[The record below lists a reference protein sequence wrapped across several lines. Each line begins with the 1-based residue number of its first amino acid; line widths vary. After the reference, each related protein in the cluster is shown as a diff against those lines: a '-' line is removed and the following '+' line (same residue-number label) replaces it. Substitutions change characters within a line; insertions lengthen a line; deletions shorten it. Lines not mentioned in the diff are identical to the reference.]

1 MSVQLLVDEL
11 KLHEDSKGLPWKD
24 LDKLE
29 DRRKAPRLDEFPLKG
44 FINRAEAMKD
54 MLEYLQSFEQRY
66 TNWTPPMGVVHGG
79 PGTGKSKFLS
89 ILAGSD
95 DIAKEISDSTSL
107 QLYTKI
113 RGKLEGYIPLVV
125 TFGSFSNLGPDENDP
140 MVALA
145 IRTLFS

>member
-54 MLEYLQSFEQRY
+54 MLEYLNRSKNLPKFWRLP
-66 TNWTPPMGVVHGG
+66 TGVVHGG

-95 DIAKEISDSTSL
+95 DIAKEISDPNSL

-113 RGKLEGYIPLVV
+113 REKLEGYIPLVV

-145 IRTLFS
+145 IRALFS